1 MERPPAYFVHMMT
14 GADFMKT
21 YNTLSNEL
29 VHSLR
34 RCQWFADK
42 DEKKSLEILLDMFY
56 NAFRRASTDRGVITL
71 KELIDYMMQNILKTY
86 STLRINNNGNGDSRR
101 RRVNWIINKLRMD
114 EVNGIHKQSV
124 NFMKQIPIEIRR
136 DWINLSA
143 MSALMQV
150 TFEVGYQATSCEWSL
165 RLSQFCVTFFEVFL
179 DVFCQM
185 VADEEEEE

>member
-1 MERPPAYFVHMMT
+1 
-14 GADFMKT
+14 
-21 YNTLSNEL
+21 
-29 VHSLR
+29 
-34 RCQWFADK
+34 
-42 DEKKSLEILLDMFY
+42 MFY
-56 NAFRRASTDRGVITL
+56 NAYRRASTDRGVITL

-124 NFMKQIPIEIRR
+124 NFMKQIPNEIRR

-150 TFEVGYQATSCEWSL
+150 TFEVSSVI
-165 RLSQFCVTFFEVFL
+165 F
-179 DVFCQM
+179 
-185 VADEEEEE
+185 